1 MGAKSKKSASK
12 ADAIVAE
19 PTKSI
24 KKGKRDA
31 EEIIEKHAASSKKQK
46 KDVKKVVPKKAAA
59 DVVNKP
65 VKEST
70 SDESDSSSDDDAGKV
85 VEVNFVGYAHVTFA
99 TPDAAQKALKLNGKD
114 LVGRPVELD
123 LPKGRGAKTQQKKD
137 VKKQKEPKPTRKSIE
152 ESDSHDSSSSSES
165 EEEKGPKRTR
175 QYIEGA
181 ADDDIADTSTEES
194 DSSHDTTSSEA
205 LLLAYY
211 AKQIDSSEEEMADA
225 EPTKSIKK
233 GNIFLPLIVNRCML
247 YICMRFCCK
256 DGLNFFEF

>member
-1 MGAKSKKSASK
+1 MLR
-12 ADAIVAE
+12 VVRNRRRMLRRLC
-19 PTKSI
+19 P
-24 KKGKRDA
+24 
-31 EEIIEKHAASSKKQK
+31 KKQQLMWLTSQSRSQ
-46 KDVKKVVPKKAAA
+46 
-59 DVVNKP
+59 P
-65 VKEST
+65 VTNLILHLMIIDFFK
-70 SDESDSSSDDDAGKV
+70 DAGKV